1 MANNSYGE
9 ASNSAENRYSSAFQ
23 DASISSLPLGVKR
36 AIDLLRQHRDAS
48 VYSVSRAE
56 RRGRAQIVVGVTIS
70 IGPYLPPRCDPA
82 EEGMCSPE
90 PVLFVFDEERYP
102 DRAPS
107 VGSDR
112 KDFSRAGKP
121 HVSQP
126 REEWPPFFCLT
137 RASLDDWFAE
147 YGFAAYFDRVARWLI
162 DAAQGQLQREDGRFE
177 PTVLPPG
184 FKCVFDYEKTAS
196 YVEGQRE
203 IERKSG
209 YRYGQFLN
217 LGRARQLRESLF
229 DQFAA
234 AYKGPISL
242 SPAKDHITEANTD
255 DEGREVLSGILAW
268 TPEGQLVGEH
278 FTTLP
283 STRPELIQWASRLN
297 IELKEPLDELIG
309 AFNAE
314 EGRLLVPIL
323 LCIQR
328 PTKLYGLDSSL
339 EILPLYYIKMAEGK
353 DEHVVFA
360 QHQHLLTPTRA
371 QNLSNTTA
379 LPAVTLV
386 GAGALGSKLFSHWY
400 RGGAVDWTILD
411 PAIAAPHNMV
421 RHGLQ
426 PESVGSFKASE
437 LPEAFDAMYD
447 SANGTAGDTQ
457 VERKRLHTALKDESV
472 RRRIEDSIVVDT
484 TGSPAA
490 LQELG
495 TSNVPKVAAVARVS
509 VVDEG
514 RKGVLFVEGE
524 NRNPR
529 IDDLRAALYQLG
541 LSNDI
546 VSDWLCRRPEQE
558 NEQSGL
564 RGEEVEIGLNC
575 ASDTFRLAD
584 DEVSFHAA
592 QLSMRLRNWLGAH
605 HGPAAASL
613 PRPPES
619 QQTENASG
627 SDPEEQAVGFPGG
640 RVGLS
645 DAETG
650 WHEWRVHEVT
660 AVRANGWEIRVAGQ
674 AVSKME
680 QLMQKYRPSE
690 TGGITLGRINRSR
703 QILYVTKALPPPP
716 DSKHSPTQFIRG
728 AEGVRTSHKSAR
740 DRTGAAIGYAAE
752 WHTHPNGPSSL
763 SIQDYETARRTRQR
777 FRGSFFPA
785 VILVLTPDGLITH
798 VEDPLSPQLGA
809 EEAEA
814 DG

>member
-1 MANNSYGE
+1 
-9 ASNSAENRYSSAFQ
+9 
-23 DASISSLPLGVKR
+23 
-36 AIDLLRQHRDAS
+36 
-48 VYSVSRAE
+48 
-56 RRGRAQIVVGVTIS
+56 
-70 IGPYLPPRCDPA
+70 
-82 EEGMCSPE
+82 MCSPE

-112 KDFSRAGKP
+112 KDFSWAGKP

-209 YRYGQFLN
+209 YHYGQFLN
-217 LGRARQLRESLF
+217 LGRARHLRESLF

-242 SPAKDHITEANTD
+242 SPAKDHVTEANTD

-268 TPEGQLVGEH
+268 TPEEQLVGEH

-283 STRPELIQWASRLN
+283 STRLELIQWASRLD
-297 IELKEPLDELIG
+297 IELKEPLDELIS

-314 EGRLLVPIL
+314 QGRLLVPIL

-339 EILPLYYIKMAEGK
+339 EILPVYYIKKAEDG
-353 DEHVVFA
+353 DENVVFA

-437 LPEAFDAMYD
+437 LPEAFDAMYGT
-447 SANGTAGDTQ
+447 ANGTAGDIQ
-457 VERKRLHTALKDESV
+457 VERKRFHTALKDESV

-490 LQELG
+490 MQELSA
-495 TSNVPKVAAVARVS
+495 SNGPTVTAVARAS

-558 NEQSGL
+558 NEQAGL
-564 RGEEVEIGLNC
+564 RGEEVEVGLNC

-605 HGPAAASL
+605 HGPAATSRS
-613 PRPPES
+613 PS
-619 QQTENASG
+619 QELQVNEKTNT
-627 SDPEEQAVGFPGG
+627 SDVDNGKQPDG
-640 RVGLS
+640 RIGLS
-645 DAETG
+645 DAAAG
-650 WHEWRVHEVT
+650 WHDWNVPKVT
-660 AVRANGWEIRVAGQ
+660 TVRATGWEIRVAGQ

-680 QLMQKYRPSE
+680 ELMHEYHPSE
-690 TGGITLGRINRSR
+690 TGGIALGRINRNR
-703 QILYVTKALPPPP
+703 QTLYVTDALPPPP
-716 DSKHSPTQFIRG
+716 DSKHSPSCFVRG
-728 AEGVRTSHKSAR
+728 TKGVRKATKTAER
-740 DRTGAAIGYAAE
+740 CTGSTIGYAAE
-752 WHTHPNGPSSL
+752 WHTHPRGPSSL
-763 SIQDYETARRTRQR
+763 SIRDFETACDTRQK

-785 VILVLTPDGLITH
+785 VILVLAPSGLVAH
-798 VEDPLSPQLGA
+798 VEDPLSS
-809 EEAEA
+809 
-814 DG
+814 

>member
-1 MANNSYGE
+1 MI
-9 ASNSAENRYSSAFQ
+9 RYSSAFQ
-23 DASISSLPLGVKR
+23 DISTSSLPLDVKR
-36 AIDLLRQHRDAS
+36 AIGLLRQHRDAS

-56 RRGRAQIVVGVTIS
+56 RRGRPQIVVGAAIS
-70 IGPYLPPRCDPA
+70 IGPYLPPRCDPS

-90 PVLFVFDEERYP
+90 PVLFVFDEKRYP

-112 KDFSRAGKP
+112 RDFSWSGKP

-126 REEWPPFFCLT
+126 REKWPPFFCLT

-184 FKCVFDYEKTAS
+184 LKCIFDYEKTTS

-217 LGRARQLRESLF
+217 VGRARQLRESFF

-242 SPAKDHITEANTD
+242 PPAKDHVTETNTD
-255 DEGREVLSGILAW
+255 DEDREVLSGILAW
-268 TPEGQLVGEH
+268 TPEGQHVGEH

-297 IELKEPLDELIG
+297 IELKEPLDELIR

-314 EGRLLVPIL
+314 QGRLFVPIL

-328 PTKLYGLDSSL
+328 PTKLYGLESSL
-339 EILPLYYIKMAEGK
+339 EILPVFYLRMEEG
-353 DEHVVFA
+353 DEHVFFA
-360 QHQHLLTPTRA
+360 RHQHLLTPERA
-371 QNLSNTTA
+371 QNLSNTTS
-379 LPAVTLV
+379 LPSVTLV

-411 PAIAAPHNMV
+411 PAIVAPHNMV

-426 PESVGSFKASE
+426 PYSVGSFKASG
-437 LPEAFDAMYD
+437 LPEAFETMYGLT
-447 SANGTAGDTQ
+447 SGTSGDIQ
-457 VERKRLHTALKDESV
+457 VEKERFHSALKDTSV
-472 RRRIEDSIVVDT
+472 RRRVEDSIVVDT
-484 TGSPAA
+484 TGSPVAI
-490 LQELG
+490 QELAA
-495 TSNVPKVAAVARVS
+495 SNLPSVTTVARAS
-509 VVDEG
+509 IVDEG
-514 RKGVLFVEGE
+514 RKGVLIVEGE

-546 VSDWLCRRPEQE
+546 VSDWLCHRPEQE
-558 NEQSGL
+558 NEQAGL
-564 RGEEVEIGLNC
+564 RGEEVEVGLNC

-584 DEVSFHAA
+584 DEVSLHAA

-605 HGPAAASL
+605 HGPAATSRS
-613 PRPPES
+613 PS
-619 QQTENASG
+619 QELQVNEKANS
-627 SDPEEQAVGFPGG
+627 SDVDDGKQPDG
-640 RVGLS
+640 RIGLS
-645 DAETG
+645 DVAAG
-650 WHEWRVHEVT
+650 WHDWNVPEVT
-660 AVRANGWEIRVAGQ
+660 TVRENGWEIRVAGQ

-680 QLMQKYRPSE
+680 QLMKEYRPCE
-690 TGGITLGRINRSR
+690 TGGITLGRIDRNRR
-703 QILYVTKALPPPP
+703 VLYVTKALSPPP
-716 DSKHSPTQFIRG
+716 DSKHSPTRFIRG
-728 AEGVRTSHKSAR
+728 TEGVRTAHNYAK
-740 DRTGAAIGYAAE
+740 DRTGAAIGYVAE
-752 WHTHPNGPSSL
+752 WHTHPSGPSSA
-763 SIQDYETARRTRQR
+763 SSQDRETARRTCQR
-777 FRGSFFPA
+777 FRDSFFPA
-785 VILVLTPDGLITH
+785 VILVLNPDGLIAH
-798 VEDPLSPQLGA
+798 VEDPLSTEDRP
-809 EEAEA
+809 EAVESN
-814 DG
+814 G